1 MCLITEV
8 FFWPS
13 ILFPQVTIIF
23 PPQTLQW
30 EGQVLL
36 SFTCV
41 ANRQPGNGFSLVL
54 TVMTSATEGEDAST
68 APKENLVFSPGEE
81 AAGFITE
88 QEVVQQRRS
97 GPQDPS

>member
-1 MCLITEV
+1 MAIDT
-8 FFWPS
+8 FSSSDNHISSTNPS
-13 ILFPQVTIIF
+13 MGRPRFAFIYLHSKQAYP
-23 PPQTLQW
+23 
-30 EGQVLL
+30 
-36 SFTCV
+36 
-41 ANRQPGNGFSLVL
+41 RQPGNGFSLVL